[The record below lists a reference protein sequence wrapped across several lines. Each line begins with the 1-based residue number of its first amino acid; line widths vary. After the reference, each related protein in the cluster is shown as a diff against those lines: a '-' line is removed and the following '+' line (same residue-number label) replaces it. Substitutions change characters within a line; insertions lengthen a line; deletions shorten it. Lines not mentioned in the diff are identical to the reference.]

1 MKCWNCQGVLPP
13 EDGELCPHCR
23 AIRRP
28 IHRSRSE
35 YLGAMVAVAAGA
47 IGYYYAE
54 WTGAI
59 FGLSAGIPLGC
70 IVALVWSR
78 PPTVG

>member
-1 MKCWNCQGVLPP
+1 
-13 EDGELCPHCR
+13 
-23 AIRRP
+23 
-28 IHRSRSE
+28 
-35 YLGAMVAVAAGA
+35 MVAVAAGA